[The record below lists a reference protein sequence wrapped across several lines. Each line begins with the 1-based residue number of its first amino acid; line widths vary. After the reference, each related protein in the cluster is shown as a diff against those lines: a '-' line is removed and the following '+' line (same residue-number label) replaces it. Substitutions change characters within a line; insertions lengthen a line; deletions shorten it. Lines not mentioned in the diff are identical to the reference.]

1 MKSAIRIAALSFVL
15 GFSCNPMAAGP
26 IDGKTYGKIN
36 ISMVNDDQD
45 ENKHWQLDSNAS
57 RFGFAGKT
65 EITDSLFAIYKA
77 EFEMYADDG
86 NKTSSTTA
94 CVDDSAGDESCRV
107 DRDRLTL
114 SQRNIMLGIKGNFG
128 TIWAGKH
135 DSPTKLALSKVDLF
149 NDLQGDVKHTFE
161 GENRLSNL
169 FAYTSPD
176 LNGLSATIAIV
187 PGEGSDIDGNGS
199 SDTGIADGMSYSVSY
214 SGENLYLALAG
225 DQDVDKQDLLRL
237 IGRYKIDSMAL
248 GFMLQQNENDLTGLD
263 ESGYFLSASYQIEN
277 AILKAQYGRV
287 EDDSTGNEEDT
298 LSVGADYKLS
308 NKTKLF
314 VFYTKNEGSNEQDW
328 NSLGL
333 GMEHKF

>member
-1 MKSAIRIAALSFVL
+1 M
-15 GFSCNPMAAGP
+15 
-26 IDGKTYGKIN
+26 
-36 ISMVNDDQD
+36 
-45 ENKHWQLDSNAS
+45 DSNAS

-114 SQRNIMLGIKGNFG
+114 SQRNIMLGIMGNFG
-128 TIWAGKH
+128 TIWAGNH
-135 DSPTKLALSKVDLF
+135 DSPTKLTLSKVDLF

-161 GENRLSNL
+161 GENRLSNV
-169 FAYTSPD
+169 FAYTSPE

-187 PGEGSDIDGNGS
+187 PGEGSDIDGDGS

-214 SGENLYLALAG
+214 SGENLYLALTG

-237 IGRYKIDSMAL
+237 IGRYKIDSRL
-248 GFMLQQNENDLTGLD
+248 WVSCF
-263 ESGYFLSASYQIEN
+263 S
-277 AILKAQYGRV
+277 
-287 EDDSTGNEEDT
+287 
-298 LSVGADYKLS
+298 
-308 NKTKLF
+308 KTK
-314 VFYTKNEGSNEQDW
+314 TI
-328 NSLGL
+328 
-333 GMEHKF
+333 